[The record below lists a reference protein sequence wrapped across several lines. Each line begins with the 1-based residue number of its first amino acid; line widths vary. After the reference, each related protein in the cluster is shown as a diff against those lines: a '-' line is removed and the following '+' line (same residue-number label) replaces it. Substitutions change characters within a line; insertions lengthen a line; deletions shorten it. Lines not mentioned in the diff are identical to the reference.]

1 MSTLSATIDVA
12 DDALQK
18 LSELLAKFPKG
29 SRMRVAFS
37 EEPVA
42 KSEIPPLAEYSAQ
55 FKAILSTLPP
65 SPWASTEEAMTDL
78 RAGEK
83 DD

>member
-1 MSTLSATIDVA
+1 MSTLSTTIDVS

-29 SRMRVAFS
+29 SRVRVALS
-37 EEPVA
+37 EEPVV

-55 FKAILSTLPP
+55 IKAVLSTLPP
-65 SPWASTEEAMTDL
+65 SPWASTDEAMADL